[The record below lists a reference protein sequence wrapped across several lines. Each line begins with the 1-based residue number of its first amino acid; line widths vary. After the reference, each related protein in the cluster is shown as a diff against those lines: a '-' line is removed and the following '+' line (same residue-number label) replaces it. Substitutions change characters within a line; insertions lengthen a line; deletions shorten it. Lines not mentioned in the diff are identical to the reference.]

1 MVNKVIIVGRGFTK
15 AARLRATA
23 LRFQL
28 QTVESLEACSAS
40 MFDGPPPDLPAD
52 FKPEVR
58 KEPLSWW
65 IVDVTGN
72 PIQVEQRPEDR
83 LVHRRTGIE
92 AVPSEFVDRLIPGV
106 RRNLGEARLENRGC
120 NVAVVFN
127 LTVSNYL
134 LRCSAGE
141 ITLGTIVI
149 TSGKSMVLPK
159 MTARAVRVV
168 TDEVGSHE
176 VIVRALKVSFHILRS
191 RMSDRLKER
200 PPIR

>member
-28 QTVESLEACSAS
+28 QTGGRFLRLALAS

-92 AVPSEFVDRLIPGV
+92 GR
-106 RRNLGEARLENRGC
+106 
-120 NVAVVFN
+120 
-127 LTVSNYL
+127 
-134 LRCSAGE
+134 
-141 ITLGTIVI
+141 
-149 TSGKSMVLPK
+149 
-159 MTARAVRVV
+159 
-168 TDEVGSHE
+168 
-176 VIVRALKVSFHILRS
+176 
-191 RMSDRLKER
+191 
-200 PPIR
+200 